1 MKVLKNCIL
10 PKTADA
16 DKLGKKWT
24 LRAELYKSL
33 IFTLKCIRLLHT
45 NQQLQIYKSAAQ
57 PLGFGLILFVPRTPD
72 EFWAKNSF

>member
-33 IFTLKCIRLLHT
+33 IFTLKCIKLL
-45 NQQLQIYKSAAQ
+45 LILSIYESAAQ
-57 PLGFGLILFVPRTPD
+57 SSGFELTLFVPSTPD

>member
-33 IFTLKCIRLLHT
+33 IFTLKCIKLL
-45 NQQLQIYKSAAQ
+45 LILSIYESAAQ
-57 PLGFGLILFVPRTPD
+57 SLGFELILFVPSTPD